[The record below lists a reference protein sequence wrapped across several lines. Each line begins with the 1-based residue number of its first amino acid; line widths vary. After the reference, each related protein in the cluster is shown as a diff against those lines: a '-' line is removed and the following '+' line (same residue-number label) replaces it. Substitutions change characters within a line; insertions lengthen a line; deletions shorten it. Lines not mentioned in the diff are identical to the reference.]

1 MEALMP
7 GSRLRSEIDIRLGDN
22 AVLMGDVEPEISGFD
37 DCRTGIG
44 CFVIESISPPV
55 SSKNGNCSKCGEV
68 CCCDWD
74 GDMTH
79 AGDGCEE
86 T

>member
-1 MEALMP
+1 MP

-22 AVLMGDVEPEISGFD
+22 AALTGDVEPESSAFD
-37 DCRTGIG
+37 DCKTGIG
-44 CFVIESISPPV
+44 CFAIEGISPPV
-55 SSKNGNCSKCGEV
+55 SSKNGNCSTCGEA
-68 CCCDWD
+68 CCSDWD

-79 AGDGCEE
+79 VGDACDE